1 MFQAQGMKVRTT
13 DTIQNDRASA
23 DSQYNVL
30 IAMLLVLAVIVAVV
44 GGVGLTG
51 SLAISV
57 VERTR
62 EIGVLRAIGA
72 RSHTISGMFLV
83 EALLQ
88 GFLSWAVAVPLAYAL
103 GRPLANALGQVM
115 FSADLAYR
123 FSAPAVGIWLAAI
136 LAISALA
143 SVLPA
148 RKAARI
154 SVRQSLAYE

>member
-1 MFQAQGMKVRTT
+1 MYQAQGMKVRSS
-13 DTIQNDRASA
+13 DTIVSERESA
-23 DSQYNVL
+23 DSQYGVL

-44 GGVGLTG
+44 GGIGLAG

-57 VERTR
+57 VERTK

-72 RSHTISGMFLV
+72 RSRTISGMFLV
-83 EALLQ
+83 ESLLQ
-88 GFLSWAVAVPLAYAL
+88 GVLSWAVAVPLAFTL
-103 GRPLANALGQVM
+103 GRPLADALGQVM

-123 FSAPAVGIWLAAI
+123 FDAQAVGIWLAAI